1 MDTITRRSGIKRHG
15 LAIEAVGA
23 VVILMAVVIAIFA
36 KYPTP
41 PPSVAYNEMLLAG
54 LVIIVISIPLS
65 VFLKRMGF

>member
-1 MDTITRRSGIKRHG
+1 MRQSV
-15 LAIEAVGA
+15 L
-23 VVILMAVVIAIFA
+23 VVILTAVVIAIFA

-41 PPSVAYNEMLLAG
+41 PPSVAYDEMLIAG